1 MTFGQLGENNMRN
14 IFLKKSCA
22 KYWGV
27 TDPFIK
33 KNQNITLDQ
42 QSEMIYILFLFYVQV
57 VEYQNILK
65 LRC

>member
-14 IFLKKSCA
+14 IFLKILGS
-22 KYWGV
+22 YG
-27 TDPFIK
+27 PFYK